1 LNLNRK
7 TTKSKEVG
15 IMERDFH
22 YYLIYG
28 ISRITGFDDADIIAT
43 SSQFVDDNN
52 EWQFFIDDQP
62 AAFPEKIPAN
72 GGHFY
77 PIMTQSLS
85 PRSLDTYVQKYVYV
99 TFHFIPGDNTVV
111 IDEKRNPLST
121 TPGSPHSTAVLS
133 KALES
138 GNPYLLGIALHSYA
152 DTWSHQNFTGI
163 QEGWNSVY
171 AWYNVFKSIVPNIGH
186 AEAGHSPDVISEE
199 WTDHR
204 LGEKIINRKRALQAT
219 AEIYKAMRRRSGSGP
234 YWTEMR
240 GDFRQIINARDYDD
254 RKQKIDDLLTD
265 NGHDAVPGYSKDSWI
280 DAALDR
286 EGGQIVMCER
296 FEETHWY
303 RFHQAAKAHFATVLE
318 LTKEI

>member
-1 LNLNRK
+1 
-7 TTKSKEVG
+7 
-15 IMERDFH
+15 MEKDFH

-28 ISRITGFDDADIIAT
+28 IAKTAGFDDADIIAA

-52 EWQFFIDDQP
+52 EGQFSIDGQP
-62 AAFPEKIPAN
+62 AFFPEKIPAN

-99 TFHFIPGDNTVV
+99 PFHFVPGDNSVV
-111 IDEKRNPLST
+111 IEGRRNPLST
-121 TPGSPHSTAVLS
+121 TPASPHATAVLT

-163 QEGWNSVY
+163 QEDWNSVY
-171 AWYNVFKSIVPNIGH
+171 PWYNVFKSIVPNIGH

-204 LGEKIINRKRALQAT
+204 LGEKIINRKRAFQAT
-219 AEIYKAMRRRSGSGP
+219 AAIYKAMRRKSKSGP
-234 YWTEMR
+234 YWTDVR
-240 GDFRQIINARDYDD
+240 RDFRQIINARDYDD
-254 RKQKIDDLLTD
+254 RKQKIDDFLTV
-265 NGHDAVPGYSKDSWI
+265 NGHDAVPGYSEDSWI

-286 EGGQIVMCER
+286 EGGRIVMSER
-296 FEETHWY
+296 FEETHWC